1 MTEPAKD
8 SLSLTV
14 PVYNSGPTLAILCAR
29 IIRSLEKTG
38 IPFEVIFVD
47 DGSIDDS
54 AERLGNL
61 AQRDD
66 RINVLKHSRNLGQS
80 TAVLTG
86 LRQARGSIIVT
97 LDDDLQHRPEDV
109 PRLLQ
114 CLEDTNQR
122 TLVIGVR
129 ANRHRPW
136 WRETVTKIVNLV
148 SNLFLE
154 RPLPLKLTTFCCFHR
169 SLAEP
174 LIGTTQ
180 WWRGPWIST
189 LVAAAERTVTVP
201 VHIDPSLVR
210 RSRHNVASLWK
221 LFRQRTR
228 LFVLRRVVIFT
239 LAGLVMALGMAG
251 ASTQVRGFAGA
262 GIAILA
268 GLSFF
273 AAVLGA
279 ALIFVSVAE
288 RHRIG

>member
-1 MTEPAKD
+1 MSESPKD
-8 SLSLTV
+8 FVSITV
-14 PVYNSGPTLAILCAR
+14 PVYNSAPTLAILCAR

-54 AERLGNL
+54 AERLSKL

-66 RINVLKHSRNLGQS
+66 RINVVKHSRNLGQS

-86 LRQARGSIIVT
+86 LRRARGSVIVT
-97 LDDDLQHRPEDV
+97 LDDDLQHRPEDI

-114 CLEDTNQR
+114 CLEDSSRR

-129 ANRHRPW
+129 ANQHRPW
-136 WRETVTKIVNLV
+136 WRETVTKIVNLI

-169 SLAEP
+169 TLAEP
-174 LIGTTQ
+174 LIGTPQ
-180 WWRGPWIST
+180 CWRGPWIST

-201 VHIDPSLVR
+201 VPIDPSLVS
-210 RSRHNVASLWK
+210 RSRYNVASLWR

-228 LFVLRRVVIFT
+228 LFVLRRVVMFT
-239 LAGLVMALGMAG
+239 LAGLFMAVGMAT
-251 ASTQVRGFAGA
+251 ASTQVRGFVGA
-262 GIAILA
+262 GLAILA
-268 GLSFF
+268 GLSFL
-273 AAVLGA
+273 AAILGA
-279 ALIFVSVAE
+279 ALTFVSVAE

>member
-1 MTEPAKD
+1 MR
-8 SLSLTV
+8 
-14 PVYNSGPTLAILCAR
+14 ILCER

-38 IPFEVIFVD
+38 KPFEVILVD

-61 AQRDD
+61 ALRDI

-86 LRQARGSIIVT
+86 LRQTRGSIIVT

-114 CLEDTNQR
+114 CLEDTNPR
-122 TLVIGVR
+122 TLVIAVR
-129 ANRHRPW
+129 ANQRRPW
-136 WRETVTKIVNLV
+136 WRETVTRIANLI

-154 RPLPLKLTTFCCFHR
+154 SPLPLKLTTFCCFHR

-174 LIGTTQ
+174 LIGTTP
-180 WWRGPWIST
+180 WRGPWIST

-201 VHIDPSLVR
+201 VHIDSSLVR
-210 RSRHNVASLWK
+210 ESRYDGASLWK

-228 LFVLRRVVIFT
+228 LFVIRRVVIFT

-251 ASTQVRGFAGA
+251 ASTKVAGFAGA
-262 GIAILA
+262 GMTILA
-268 GLSFF
+268 GLSLF
-273 AAVLGA
+273 AAIFGA
-279 ALIFVSVAE
+279 ALTYVSIAE
-288 RHRIG
+288 RHRIGD